1 MVHIVLV
8 DPVPEACATA
18 AKTLDVLVERKVA
31 RGALGKK
38 QYEAARDAASQVL
51 DYEPDNYNAYIY

>member
-1 MVHIVLV
+1 MVHVVLV

-38 QYEAARDAASQVL
+38 QYEAA
-51 DYEPDNYNAYIY
+51 